1 MEFKEI
7 PQEKFYYDNLP
18 NEIKNNYPFIKYDK
32 SNKTLTFIK
41 NPDCTLSISN
51 IKSMYYLDA
60 IFYIKSKIYTLVI
73 WNDIKTWQLI
83 KSV

>member
-1 MEFKEI
+1 M
-7 PQEKFYYDNLP
+7 PQEKFYYDDLP
-18 NEIKNNYPFIKYDK
+18 NEIKNNYPFISYDK

-51 IKSMYYLDA
+51 IKSIYYLDA

-73 WNDIKTWQLI
+73 WNDIRTWHLI

>member
-1 MEFKEI
+1 M

>member
-1 MEFKEI
+1 MEFKEM